1 MATRRSFARLVSA
14 FAAVA
19 ALSLVA
25 AQPAM
30 ARSTA
35 PAVPVVPVVVK
46 PSLSFICLLPDGATV
61 TTCRLTGRGFR
72 PDEAVRI
79 VYDVRLGP
87 GSHNPARTLYRRTVT
102 TDARGSFARPPLR
115 VALNNRTLTIE
126 VTATGA
132 RGDHATATV
141 AGPA

>member
-1 MATRRSFARLVSA
+1 MATRRSSARLVSA
-14 FAAVA
+14 VA
-19 ALSLVA
+19 ALAVLSLVA
-25 AQPAM
+25 AQPASVR
-30 ARSTA
+30 AAA
-35 PAVPVVPVVVK
+35 PAVPVVVN

-61 TTCRLTGRGFR
+61 TTCRLIGRGFR
-72 PDEAVRI
+72 PDETVRI
-79 VYDVRLGP
+79 VYDVRLDP

-132 RGDHATATV
+132 RGEHATATV

>member
-35 PAVPVVPVVVK
+35 PAVPVVVK

-79 VYDVRLGP
+79 VYDVKLGP

-115 VALNNRTLTIE
+115 K